1 MTGLSLPL
9 IGSLGDVTVNQAV
22 ITNFQL
28 IENTVGQIVGL
39 RVNGVLQL
47 TGGVLGSDVVT
58 EDFSTAASVTSSGPG
73 QCDVVTIDLAPITI
87 DALGLAQ
94 VDIPAASV
102 NAQASGAV
110 GSLLC
115 SLGSL
120 LSGPIGT
127 ATDLIH
133 QVVDTL
139 NSLI

>member
-1 MTGLSLPL
+1 
-9 IGSLGDVTVNQAV
+9 LGDITVNQAV

-102 NAQASGAV
+102 DAKASGAL

-115 SLGSL
+115 QLGSL
-120 LSGPIGT
+120 LSGPIGI
-127 ATDLIH
+127 ATDLLH

-139 NSLI
+139 NGLI